1 MSVRKENQGGLKLCL
16 TCSLYLL
23 VAALPLPLLF
33 LGNVATVLLVLGEA
47 VEGGVL
53 EVFGGGGGS
62 GGSGDSV
69 IDAPPTG
76 SVLSVKAGLA
86 VFRASRLTS

>member
-1 MSVRKENQGGLKLCL
+1 ML

-23 VAALPLPLLF
+23 VAALPLLF

-69 IDAPPTG
+69 IDAPPTS

-86 VFRASRLTS
+86 VFGASRSKS

>member
-1 MSVRKENQGGLKLCL
+1 ML
-16 TCSLYLL
+16 TCSLFLL
-23 VAALPLPLLF
+23 VAALPLLL

-53 EVFGGGGGS
+53 EVFGGGCGS